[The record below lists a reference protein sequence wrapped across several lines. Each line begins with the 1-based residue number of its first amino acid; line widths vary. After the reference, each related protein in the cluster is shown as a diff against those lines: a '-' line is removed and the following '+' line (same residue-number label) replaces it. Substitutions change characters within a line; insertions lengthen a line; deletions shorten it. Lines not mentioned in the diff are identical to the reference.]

1 MNKGKMKLFS
11 SPWTSKYLFA
21 LFVTALLFL
30 VISVTLE
37 YAIDTQ
43 MNSAAMINI
52 SGRQRMLTK
61 EIVLKGLLAVADSD
75 AIAQQNARQ
84 QMLSAAAELQKNH
97 QQLVLSPIPQVRDVY
112 FGTSTALD
120 YQARLYYEQVVDFA
134 INPLPTAAKRQE
146 YVSLILIPQAEQLL
160 TSMDEVTYRFQRES
174 EKKLAEQQSVV
185 RVSLLS
191 VLVLLVFQGLY
202 IFRPMIRTIEQEKA
216 ELLCANKEL
225 DLQASTDGLT
235 GVANRRYLNE
245 FVARELARSIRENT
259 MLSVIMVDLDF
270 FKSFNDNYG
279 HLAGDECLKQVA
291 HKLRETVKRPA
302 DLVARYGG
310 EEFAI
315 ILPNTDVEGAA
326 RIAEACR
333 KNIEDLRIVHSGS
346 SVSDVVTISLGVA
359 VYRGKQSDEVTAL
372 FAEADSALYK
382 AKQLGRNRVVIFGRN
397 ADSLP
402 SPGVSDS

>member
-245 FVARELARSIRENT
+245 FVARELARSISGVCQDSCRMN
-259 MLSVIMVDLDF
+259 
-270 FKSFNDNYG
+270 
-279 HLAGDECLKQVA
+279 LKNG
-291 HKLRETVKRPA
+291 
-302 DLVARYGG
+302 YS
-310 EEFAI
+310 I
-315 ILPNTDVEGAA
+315 
-326 RIAEACR
+326 
-333 KNIEDLRIVHSGS
+333 
-346 SVSDVVTISLGVA
+346 
-359 VYRGKQSDEVTAL
+359 
-372 FAEADSALYK
+372 
-382 AKQLGRNRVVIFGRN
+382 
-397 ADSLP
+397 
-402 SPGVSDS
+402 

>member
-43 MNSAAMINI
+43 MNSAAMINL

-225 DLQASTDGLT
+225 ELQASTDGLT

-359 VYRGKQSDEVTAL
+359 VDREKQSEGVAAL

-382 AKQLGRNRVVIFGRN
+382 AKQLGRNRLAIFGR
-397 ADSLP
+397 
-402 SPGVSDS
+402 